1 MPVFN
6 CPLDGCTYATDD
18 IDAAVAAS
26 MLIIHNNVHVNES
39 AQRSKQKPPKIDRP
53 EIGRDSSEETWNMFI
68 AKWQMF
74 KDGTQLSQSDTVR
87 QLFQCCDDELGD
99 AIIKGHSAAINSS
112 ETELMRVIK
121 QLAVTPV
128 SVVVR
133 RSEFLSTKQ
142 DLGESTRAYS
152 ARLKGKAATCSYT
165 CPCTGTNCDQSV
177 DFTDIIVRDVLI
189 TGLVDEDIRKEVLGW
204 EELDNKDINEVV
216 RFIEAKEMARDA
228 LTKAPVSNASIS
240 TYKKLGNKFG
250 KKSSEKICCSGCHEE
265 TDKYVWNRRQ
275 NKHIECTMCLKCW
288 KASRK
293 SSSSKGSQSHKVNAD
308 EASALLIGAVSS
320 QQKSAFNTATKEVK
334 LDHYIF
340 DSKNGWEKSESLQH
354 PTVSLNITTDEEAY
368 SQINAKCPEYRSDV
382 VVAVTDTG
390 AQSCLWSLKDFLRC
404 GFKHSDL
411 LPVKRT
417 MLAANREQI
426 DITGALFLKLSG
438 KDSAGN
444 VHTAPVMVY
453 VSPCTSKF
461 YLSRNAL
468 IKLSIIDKDFPSIGA
483 ASHVIS
489 AINTTDKPKKPCDCI
504 PRVMPP
510 GRPSKLPFKC
520 VPENNEKMKEWLI
533 ERYSSSTFNKCKHQ
547 LLPSMTGPP
556 LKIHIKPDAVPV
568 AANKPTPV
576 PKHWEGDA
584 KEGLD
589 TDTSLGVISKVPIG
603 YPQTWCHKMI
613 LIEKDDGTLRRAVD
627 FTPLNRCCLRETH
640 HVQPPFL
647 QARQIPPDTWKTVTD
662 AWNGFHSVPLRP
674 EDRHLTTFIT
684 PWGRYWYNV
693 APQGYLA
700 STDAYSRRGDEI
712 LVDVPRKTKNV
723 DDTALWDEELSD
735 HWWRIIDYL
744 ELMGKNGVILNPQK
758 FQFAQREINFSGFK
772 ITEKEIKPHDKFMKA
787 IKDFPSPKSLTDVR
801 SWFGLVHQV
810 SHYGKLT
817 DLMTPFRPLFSPK
830 KLENYYSK
838 ILERRSSTNFA
849 FSTPKA

>member
-426 DITGALFLKLSG
+426 DITGALFLK
-438 KDSAGN
+438 
-444 VHTAPVMVY
+444 
-453 VSPCTSKF
+453 
-461 YLSRNAL
+461 
-468 IKLSIIDKDFPSIGA
+468 
-483 ASHVIS
+483 
-489 AINTTDKPKKPCDCI
+489 
-504 PRVMPP
+504 
-510 GRPSKLPFKC
+510 
-520 VPENNEKMKEWLI
+520 
-533 ERYSSSTFNKCKHQ
+533 
-547 LLPSMTGPP
+547 
-556 LKIHIKPDAVPV
+556 
-568 AANKPTPV
+568 
-576 PKHWEGDA
+576 
-584 KEGLD
+584 
-589 TDTSLGVISKVPIG
+589 
-603 YPQTWCHKMI
+603 
-613 LIEKDDGTLRRAVD
+613 
-627 FTPLNRCCLRETH
+627 
-640 HVQPPFL
+640 
-647 QARQIPPDTWKTVTD
+647 
-662 AWNGFHSVPLRP
+662 
-674 EDRHLTTFIT
+674 
-684 PWGRYWYNV
+684 
-693 APQGYLA
+693 
-700 STDAYSRRGDEI
+700 
-712 LVDVPRKTKNV
+712 
-723 DDTALWDEELSD
+723 
-735 HWWRIIDYL
+735 
-744 ELMGKNGVILNPQK
+744 
-758 FQFAQREINFSGFK
+758 
-772 ITEKEIKPHDKFMKA
+772 
-787 IKDFPSPKSLTDVR
+787 
-801 SWFGLVHQV
+801 
-810 SHYGKLT
+810 
-817 DLMTPFRPLFSPK
+817 
-830 KLENYYSK
+830 
-838 ILERRSSTNFA
+838 
-849 FSTPKA
+849 